1 MSTLHF
7 LFFKTGPRHTRT
19 LREAA
24 AYLCKQPRC
33 FIDLRD
39 NEGETPLLVACLRKE
54 CGFHI
59 DRVKRVKLTAV
70 IEQRVHD
77 GELEVILQQK
87 NQPKKG
93 DYNEQH

>member
-59 DRVKRVKLTAV
+59 EQGVKRGVKLTAGNKGNKGRERMMMIV
-70 IEQRVHD
+70 R
-77 GELEVILQQK
+77 LET
-87 NQPKKG
+87 
-93 DYNEQH
+93 